1 MIYSFS
7 PFDDGHISHARRTTN
22 AQNIA
27 KSTVASGTIRPRAQ
41 RPPIATARAD
51 MVTSAV
57 RRRVFIV
64 APYMTPANFKDSTG
78 GQLDG

>member
-1 MIYSFS
+1 MTYSFS
-7 PFDDGHISHARRTTN
+7 PFDDGHISHASRTMN

-51 MVTSAV
+51 MATSAV
-57 RRRVFIV
+57 MRRDFI
-64 APYMTPANFKDSTG
+64 AAGYIKKSIMEAADHPAV
-78 GQLDG
+78 